1 MNCSPSRRLRSRA
14 SFCASAAG
22 FIGMLASVG
31 FAAPQSAEN
40 EATTTTK
47 IEATQPDSKAEAKE
61 KKPKPDKDGWI
72 RLMPSKGMGK
82 WKVTDFGGQGEVKWD
97 GKKLLLETG
106 NLMTGVHL
114 SEKTLPTENYEIS
127 LKAQRVKG
135 NDFFCCLTFPVGKE
149 CCSFVAGGWGGTVTG
164 ISSVNGSDASENE
177 TSSYTD
183 FENGKWYTIRIVVT
197 NEHVKVWIDDEECVD
212 LSREYAEFSTRL
224 EVYIQEPLGI
234 CTFMTEAAIEDFKW
248 RPYPHVKKAKAK
260 EVKRRMPST
269 VVAPV
274 IKAASDGDSQSK

>member
-1 MNCSPSRRLRSRA
+1 MNCSPFRLLQSRA
-14 SFCASAAG
+14 SFCAWAFG
-22 FIGMLASVG
+22 FVCTLGSVG
-31 FAAPQSAEN
+31 VAAPQTEQGVTKTA
-40 EATTTTK
+40 TK
-47 IEATQPDSKAEAKE
+47 IEAESTDSQAETKE
-61 KKPKPDKDGWI
+61 KKSKPDKDGWI
-72 RLMPSKGMGK
+72 AMLPKKDMGK

-97 GKKLLLETG
+97 GKKLLLGTG

-114 SEKTLPTENYEIS
+114 GEKTFPAENYEIS

-197 NEHVKVWIDDEECVD
+197 SEHVKVWIDDEQCVD
-212 LSREYAEFSTRL
+212 LSRKYAEFSTRI
-224 EVYIQEPLGI
+224 EVYIQEPLGL

-248 RPYPHVKKAKAK
+248 RPYPHVEKTRAN

-269 VVAPV
+269 VEAPSV
-274 IKAASDGDSQSK
+274 KDSGKDDPKSK